1 MTQVVQKARAFV
13 REYAPQERVPQERVP
28 PERVKVVPC
37 APQSWNVP
45 STAKKGLDEGYLHL
59 LLLRYAVFNLA
70 TFALLGAVYIQGW
83 ITVIIEADV
92 TGLSLAIFGVF
103 LGGLGVCTGKI
114 WKISRE
120 LDCVR
125 NTEGCSASWAATYL
139 KEVGGRGSGSRGI
152 TADALRVKL
161 ANRIAVVRQVAA
173 SLVLL
178 GLIGTVLGFV
188 IALSGVDPKAAGD
201 VRAITPMV
209 TALISGMSVA
219 LYTTLVGA
227 VLHLWLMVNYRFL
240 AGGAVKLATSLVAL
254 GEANAESRP
263 D

>member
-13 REYAPQERVPQERVP
+13 REYAPQERV
-28 PERVKVVPC
+28 KVVPC
-37 APQSWNVP
+37 AAQSWDGP
-45 STAKKGLDEGYLHL
+45 ATPDKGLGEGYPHL
-59 LLLRYAVFNLA
+59 LVLRFAVFNLSA
-70 TFALLGAVYIQGW
+70 FALLGAVYIQGW
-83 ITVIIEADV
+83 VNVVIEADV

-103 LGGLGVCTGKI
+103 LGGLGVCAGKI

-125 NTEGCSASWAATYL
+125 NTESCSASWAATYL

-188 IALSGVDPKAAGD
+188 IALSGVNPETAGD
-201 VRAITPMV
+201 VRAIAPMV

-240 AGGAVKLATSLVAL
+240 AGGAVKLATSLVSL
-254 GEANAESRP
+254 GEANAEPRP

>member
-1 MTQVVQKARAFV
+1 MTQVVQKAQAFV
-13 REYAPQERVPQERVP
+13 REYAPQERV
-28 PERVKVVPC
+28 KVVPC
-37 APQSWNVP
+37 AARSWHVRA
-45 STAKKGLDEGYLHL
+45 TADKGLDEGYLHL
-59 LLLRYAVFNLA
+59 LLLRFAVFNLA
-70 TFALLGAVYIQGW
+70 AFAVLGAVYIQGW
-83 ITVIIEADV
+83 VSVVIEADV
-92 TGLSLAIFGVF
+92 TGLSLGIFGVF
-103 LGGLGVCTGKI
+103 LGGLGLCAGKI

-125 NTEGCSASWAATYL
+125 NTETCSASWAATYL
-139 KEVGGRGSGSRGI
+139 EEISGRGSGSRGI

-188 IALSGVDPKAAGD
+188 IALSGVNPEAAGD
-201 VRAITPMV
+201 VRAIAPMI
-209 TALISGMSVA
+209 TSLISGMSVA

-227 VLHLWLMVNYRFL
+227 VLNLWLMVNYRFL

>member
-1 MTQVVQKARAFV
+1 MTQVVQKARDFV
-13 REYAPQERVPQERVP
+13 REYVPQERVPQERV
-28 PERVKVVPC
+28 KVVPC
-37 APQSWNVP
+37 AAQSLNVP
-45 STAKKGLDEGYLHL
+45 ATAAKGLDDGFLHL
-59 LLLRYAVFNLA
+59 LLLRFAVFNLSA
-70 TFALLGAVYIQGW
+70 FAVLGAIYLHGW
-83 ITVIIEADV
+83 VDVIIQADV
-92 TGLSLAIFGVF
+92 TGMSLAIFGVF
-103 LGGLGVCTGKI
+103 LGGLGLCAGKI

-125 NTEGCSASWAATYL
+125 NTESCSASWAATYL
-139 KEVGGRGSGSRGI
+139 EEISGRGSGSRGI

-188 IALSGVDPKAAGD
+188 IALSGVNPEAAGD
-201 VRAITPMV
+201 VRAIAPMV

>member
-13 REYAPQERVPQERVP
+13 REYAPQERV
-28 PERVKVVPC
+28 KVLPC
-37 APQSWNVP
+37 AAESWNV
-45 STAKKGLDEGYLHL
+45 SATADKGLGEGYPHL
-59 LLLRYAVFNLA
+59 LVLRFAVFNLA
-70 TFALLGAVYIQGW
+70 AFALLGAAYIQGW
-83 ITVIIEADV
+83 VTVVIDADV

-103 LGGLGVCTGKI
+103 LGGLGVCAHKI
-114 WKISRE
+114 WKISQE

-125 NTEGCSASWAATYL
+125 DYKSCSASWAATYL

-188 IALSGVDPKAAGD
+188 IALSGVNPETAGD
-201 VRAITPMV
+201 VRAIAPMV

-240 AGGAVKLATSLVAL
+240 AGGAVKLATSLVSL

>member
-13 REYAPQERVPQERVP
+13 REYAPQERV
-28 PERVKVVPC
+28 KVVPC
-37 APQSWNVP
+37 AARSWNVP
-45 STAKKGLDEGYLHL
+45 AKPDKELGEGYPHL
-59 LLLRYAVFNLA
+59 LVLRFAVFNLSA
-70 TFALLGAVYIQGW
+70 LALLGAVYIQGW
-83 ITVIIEADV
+83 VNVVIEADV

-103 LGGLGVCTGKI
+103 LGGLGVCAGKI

-125 NTEGCSASWAATYL
+125 NTESCSASWAATYL

-188 IALSGVDPKAAGD
+188 IALSGVNPETAGD
-201 VRAITPMV
+201 VRAIAPMV

-240 AGGAVKLATSLVAL
+240 AGGAVKLATSLVSL

>member
-1 MTQVVQKARAFV
+1 MTQVAQKARDFV
-13 REYAPQERVPQERVP
+13 RDYAPQERV
-28 PERVKVVPC
+28 KVVPR
-37 APQSWNVP
+37 AAQRRSLP
-45 STAKKGLDEGYLHL
+45 STAYKGLGEEFPHL
-59 LLLRYAVFNLA
+59 LLLRFAVFNLSA
-70 TFALLGAVYIQGW
+70 FALLGAVYTQGW
-83 ITVIIEADV
+83 VNVVIESDV

-103 LGGLGVCTGKI
+103 LGGLAVCAGKI

-125 NTEGCSASWAATYL
+125 DYRSCAASWATTYL
-139 KEVGGRGSGSRGI
+139 KEIDGRGSGSRGI

-161 ANRIAVVRQVAA
+161 ANRIAVVRQVAN

-188 IALSGVDPKAAGD
+188 IALSGVDPKTAGD
-201 VRAITPMV
+201 VRSIAPMV

-240 AGGAVKLATSLVAL
+240 AGGTVKLATSLVAL

>member
-1 MTQVVQKARAFV
+1 M
-13 REYAPQERVPQERVP
+13 
-28 PERVKVVPC
+28 VPC
-37 APQSWNVP
+37 APQSWNLP
-45 STAKKGLDEGYLHL
+45 ATADKRLGEGYPHL
-59 LLLRYAVFNLA
+59 LVLRFAVFNLA
-70 TFALLGAVYIQGW
+70 AFALLGAVYIQGW
-83 ITVIIEADV
+83 VNVVIEADV
-92 TGLSLAIFGVF
+92 TGLSVAIFGVF
-103 LGGLGVCTGKI
+103 LGGLGVCAGKI

-125 NTEGCSASWAATYL
+125 NTESCSASWAATYL

-152 TADALRVKL
+152 TADALRIKL

-188 IALSGVDPKAAGD
+188 IALSGVNPERAGD
-201 VRAITPMV
+201 VRAIAPMV

-240 AGGAVKLATSLVAL
+240 AGGAVKLATSLVSL
-254 GEANAESRP
+254 GEANAEPRP

>member
-1 MTQVVQKARAFV
+1 MTQVVQKARDFV
-13 REYAPQERVPQERVP
+13 REYAPQERV
-28 PERVKVVPC
+28 KVVPC
-37 APQSWNVP
+37 AARSWNVP
-45 STAKKGLDEGYLHL
+45 AKPDKGLGEGYPHL
-59 LLLRYAVFNLA
+59 LVLRFAVFNLSA
-70 TFALLGAVYIQGW
+70 LALLGAVYIQGW
-83 ITVIIEADV
+83 VNVVIEADV

-103 LGGLGVCTGKI
+103 LGGLGVCAGKI

-125 NTEGCSASWAATYL
+125 NTESCSASWAATYL
-139 KEVGGRGSGSRGI
+139 KEVRGRGSGSRGI

-188 IALSGVDPKAAGD
+188 IALSGVNPETAGD
-201 VRAITPMV
+201 VRAIAPMV

-240 AGGAVKLATSLVAL
+240 AGGAVKLATSLVSL
-254 GEANAESRP
+254 GEANAEPRP

>member
-13 REYAPQERVPQERVP
+13 REYAPQERV
-28 PERVKVVPC
+28 KVTSC
-37 APQSWNVP
+37 AAQSWNVP
-45 STAKKGLDEGYLHL
+45 ATADKGMGEGYPHL
-59 LLLRYAVFNLA
+59 LVLRFAVFNLSA
-70 TFALLGAVYIQGW
+70 LALLGAVYIQGW
-83 ITVIIEADV
+83 VNVVIEADV

-114 WKISRE
+114 WEISRE

-125 NTEGCSASWAATYL
+125 NTESDSASWAATYL

-161 ANRIAVVRQVAA
+161 ANRIAVVRQVAT

-188 IALSGVDPKAAGD
+188 IALSGVNPETAGD
-201 VRAITPMV
+201 VRAIAPMV

-240 AGGAVKLATSLVAL
+240 AGGAVKLATSLVSL